1 VEHQEPQTSTAG
13 DDQGRTMEVLK
24 SHVPLTLLMDLGN
37 AEGPDSA
44 RIAQVEGGDA
54 DWLPGTGDR
63 SVAQPVAVEPV
74 AAGE

>member
-1 VEHQEPQTSTAG
+1 
-13 DDQGRTMEVLK
+13 MEVLK

-63 SVAQPVAVEPV
+63 SVAQPA